1 MKKQLKK
8 GLIIGLSITTIL
20 GCSAFIGVSLRN
32 KVKADTPSI
41 NDDVINDD
49 STITNKGDDYTIR
62 ENGIKI
68 VERASSQEGAY
79 GTRTFTY
86 TVDPNVNNDTIT
98 LSLTDSS
105 GNSVEY
111 NTSDSILTITHTF
124 SSQTITVTCNKVFT
138 KQLII
143 RLSSTLDPNVTASV
157 TLDFVEKLTCTP
169 SLTASDKLKGTVAV
183 QTTGGTKAVDK
194 TIKNEKYTF
203 EDSFVN
209 SLNTTFDRS
218 ATDYEERS
226 GNHSGYSVYVKNVKI
241 YGLDDAHI
249 TTLKSKIDHNAFIKT
264 IYATYTCVETDE
276 EGDDSYTND
285 GKLYLYQISN
295 TSFQNLFNGTTPVFK
310 YSASVNNVSYT
321 STCGLL
327 INNIKAS
334 SITPNLN
341 GIEF

>member
-20 GCSAFIGVSLRN
+20 GCSAFIGLSLRD
-32 KVKADTPSI
+32 KVKADTPQI
-41 NDDVINDD
+41 NDDVLNDNT
-49 STITNKGDDYTIR
+49 SISSSGNDYVIR

-68 VERASSQEGAY
+68 VEKASSQEGTY

-86 TVDPNVNNDTIT
+86 TVDPNVNNDTIN

-111 NTSDSILTITHTF
+111 NTADSILTITHTF

-157 TLDFVEKLTCTP
+157 TLDFIEKLTCTP
-169 SLTASDKLKGTVAV
+169 SLSANDKLKGTVAI
-183 QTTGGTKAVDK
+183 QSTGGTKTVDK
-194 TIKNEKYTF
+194 TIKNEKYSF

-209 SLNTTFDRS
+209 SLNTAFDRS
-218 ATDYEERS
+218 AIDYEERS
-226 GNHSGYSVYVKNVKI
+226 GNHSGYSVYVKNVKV
-241 YGLDDAHI
+241 YGLDDVHI

-264 IYATYTCVETDE
+264 IYATYTCVEQDE
-276 EGDDSYTND
+276 DGNDGYTND
-285 GKLYLYQISN
+285 GKIYLYQISN
-295 TSFQNLFNGTTPVFK
+295 TTFKNIFNGTTPVFK
-310 YSASVNNVSYT
+310 YSSSVNNVTYT

-327 INNIKAS
+327 INSIKAS
-334 SITPNLN
+334 SITPSLN
-341 GIEF
+341 GIDF